1 MNFFKTTF
9 ITLSLTL
16 QTFVSAQSQT
26 AKEIYKDKDG
36 KILTQAEAK
45 KIQSGTFSMRTVML
59 DNGDEIITLIPV
71 DELEIKSMVE
81 KDKAWQNAKIGKPF
95 PKFEQMTSDGKIMS
109 NKDLKGKVA
118 VFNFWFI
125 ACKPCVNEM
134 PDLNEVV
141 SKYKGKNVVF
151 VAPSIDTKIAIQ
163 KFFEKYSFDYTV
175 TTDACSFTEKL
186 EIMSYPTHFV
196 VDKTGIIRAVFI
208 GGSEQIGNQLSQE
221 IDKLL
226 N

>member
-9 ITLSLTL
+9 ITLFLTL
-16 QTFVSAQSQT
+16 QIFVSGQSQT
-26 AKEIYKDKDG
+26 VKEIYKDKDG
-36 KILTQAEAK
+36 KILTQEEAK
-45 KIQSGTFSMRTVML
+45 KIQSSPFSMLTRVL

-71 DELEIKSMVE
+71 DDLEIKSMEE
-81 KDKAWQNAKIGKPF
+81 KEKTWQNAKIGKPF
-95 PKFEQMTSDGKIMS
+95 PKFEEMTSDGKSIS

-151 VAPSIDTKIAIQ
+151 VAPSIDSKIAIQ

-175 TTDACSFTEKL
+175 TTDARAFTEKL

-196 VDKTGIIRAVFI
+196 VDQTGIIRAVFV